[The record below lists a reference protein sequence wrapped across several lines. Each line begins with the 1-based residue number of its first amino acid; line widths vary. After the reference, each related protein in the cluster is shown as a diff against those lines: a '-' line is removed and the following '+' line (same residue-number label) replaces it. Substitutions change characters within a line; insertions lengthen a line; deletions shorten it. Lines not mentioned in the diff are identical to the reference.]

1 MLKQRIIDAYNF
13 AQTKHEG
20 QTRKFT
26 GTPYFRHPKGV
37 ARIIEDLTRDEDMII
52 AALLHDTVED
62 CGVSIETIRQ
72 RFGLQVAAYVDELT
86 SKKEEYE
93 AAGGKAKYLAKKM
106 WKMSDNTLVLKLA
119 DRIDN
124 LRYADKDCKTLEH
137 KEFVRKYYNET
148 REIFD
153 EICQRGY
160 SENTSNQALIFLMN
174 ALHVELEF
182 LRIKYLWK

>member
-1 MLKQRIIDAYNF
+1 
-13 AQTKHEG
+13 
-20 QTRKFT
+20 
-26 GTPYFRHPKGV
+26 
-37 ARIIEDLTRDEDMII
+37 MII

-62 CGVSIETIRQ
+62 CGVSIEEIEEL
-72 RFGLQVAAYVDELT
+72 FGSQVSIYVFALT
-86 SKKEEYE
+86 SNKEEYKE
-93 AAGGKAKYLAKKM
+93 AGGKAKYLAKKM

-137 KEFVRKYYNET
+137 KDFVRKYYNET

-160 SENTSNQALIFLMN
+160 SENTKNQALIFLMS